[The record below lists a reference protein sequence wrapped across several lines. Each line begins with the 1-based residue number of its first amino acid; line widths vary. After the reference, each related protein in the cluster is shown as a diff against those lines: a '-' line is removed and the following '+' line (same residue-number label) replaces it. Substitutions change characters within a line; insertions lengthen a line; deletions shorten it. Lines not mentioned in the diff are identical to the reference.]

1 MMFEHLINSNGLRD
15 VMKYYGLIPEEDILF
30 IKEQITGPPE
40 SPIKDSSKVSLYT
53 T

>member
-1 MMFEHLINSNGLRD
+1 MMFEHLVNSNGLRD
-15 VMKYYGLIPEEDILF
+15 VMEQYGLIPEEDIWF

-40 SPIKDSSKVSLYT
+40 SPIKDSSKVSLCT